1 MQENA
6 NDSPAPPSERIPSL
20 DTSDNPDEQHMFRLC
35 CGEPG
40 CATAVWL
47 RPDQLG
53 LEAVNLQT
61 VDLQAVNLQSVDLQQ
76 VSAGA
81 MILCSCV
88 QADSPRLQLEYLTE

>member
-20 DTSDNPDEQHMFRLC
+20 DTSDNPDEQHMCRLC

-53 LEAVNLQT
+53 LE
-61 VDLQAVNLQSVDLQQ
+61 AVNLQSVDLQQ

-88 QADSPRLQLEYLTE
+88 QADSPRLQLENFTE